1 MYNYYI
7 SIDKGEENL
16 MRFELWDQLQNKNCM
31 VVINHALF
39 EEQQYDCDDMQIIND
54 EHRIGVIIK
63 GRELFVYKQ
72 EIVDFWVYDNA
83 YTVRDEMLTITI
95 VNKM

>member
-7 SIDKGEENL
+7 SIDKGEEKL
-16 MRFELWDQLQNKNCM
+16 MRFELWDKLQNKNCM
-31 VVINHALF
+31 VVINHTLF
-39 EEQQYDCDDMQIIND
+39 EEQQYDCDNAQIIND
-54 EHRIGVIIK
+54 EHRIGVVIK
-63 GRELFVYKQ
+63 GRKLFVYKQ
-72 EIVDFWVYDNA
+72 EVVDFWVYENA

>member
-7 SIDKGEENL
+7 SIDKGEEKL
-16 MRFELWDQLQNKNCM
+16 MRFELWDQLQNKNCR

-39 EEQQYDCDDMQIIND
+39 EEQQYDCNNTQIIND
-54 EHRIGVIIK
+54 EHRIGIVIK
-63 GRELFVYKQ
+63 GRKLFVYKQ
-72 EIVDFWVYDNA
+72 EVVDFWVYDNA
-83 YTVRDEMLTITI
+83 YTVRDKMMTITI